1 MEEPEEETIDL
12 TGPEEVVEEAEYNQD
27 FSDEDSLLPQAV
39 VEGGEGHRR
48 KQRSSSGPF
57 VSWLSS
63 RSQSDP
69 SRPLRGTQRPL
80 RRKLWLLTPK
90 CSRDRC
96 CFLSAFGLTIFI
108 ILVTSAAYM
117 HSTFA
122 SSCPY
127 GFLLDTSER
136 VSVKKDP
143 VTASGEIFPWDDV
156 RLPSTLVPNS
166 YHIHLH
172 PNLTTFKFTGNV
184 SINVTVAKKTDMVVF
199 HVKELKVTQS
209 SVKTLNNTVPIVKE
223 LEYTENEQYCL
234 MLGQEL
240 EVGQNYIVEV
250 HFSGELKDG
259 LYGFY
264 RSTYTL
270 TNDDGVKE
278 KRVLATTQFE
288 AANARAAF
296 PCFDEP
302 ALKATFQLHM
312 VREGRHSTLF
322 NMPKDHT
329 DEYPGGLYM
338 DVFQESVP
346 MSTYLVCFIVSDFQ
360 SLQTSTDSD
369 IAVAVHA
376 PEDRIDQAHYA
387 LSVAKTVLQY
397 YETFFGVKYPLPKM
411 DLVAIPDFGAGAME
425 NWGLVTYRE
434 TAILYNA
441 DESSASDKQWVAI
454 VIAHEFAHQWF
465 GNLVTMKWWNDLWL
479 NEGFASF
486 VEFIGTD
493 KVSPEWKMLDQFV
506 VTDLQTALAADSL
519 SNSHPISVTVGRPE
533 EVEEIF
539 DSISYDKGASI
550 LRMLESFLGRET
562 FLQGLT
568 SYLQEHQFG
577 NAATDDLWKALDQ
590 AARTAGKADM
600 NIKRVMDTWTNQMGY
615 PVVKVTRQNS
625 KLVLEQE
632 RFLLM
637 PPSPACGGVVE
648 FTSPYRYEWIIPL
661 TYVTSAFPKGQQTL
675 FLDTRHTT
683 ISLDNN
689 SPEWVKFNTNQ
700 TGFYRV
706 NYDPDNWDALIGLL
720 QENHEALNSAD
731 RAGLL
736 DDAFFLVRA
745 GLLGLE
751 KSMELVKYVKKE
763 RDYVP
768 IATALGGLG
777 YIAKLLETEND
788 EDLYN
793 NMKLFILELLEET
806 IGEVGWE
813 DQGDQLT
820 KFLRST
826 VLGAACK
833 YGHQQSTQQAQALFN
848 SWMHSRKKVSP
859 NLKTVVYT
867 SGVQHGGK
875 AEWDFCWQQYTSATV
890 AAEKRKLLYALAN
903 SRDPD
908 LVKKLLRYTLDSTKI
923 RSQDTVRT
931 ITYVSQ
937 TAVGYKLAWEFVKS
951 NWQTFLDRYGSG
963 SFNMAELAK
972 IPSHR
977 FSTGRQLKEV
987 KAFFQSHDIS
997 AAARA
1002 ARQTM
1007 ETIQTNIFWLEKNKR
1022 KVKTW
1027 IKNHFMP
1034 PEGGK
1039 ARSSEI

>member
-1 MEEPEEETIDL
+1 MEEQEEETIDL
-12 TGPEEVVEEAEYNQD
+12 TGPEEVAED
-27 FSDEDSLLPQAV
+27 AEFASDEDSLLPQAV
-39 VEGGEGHRR
+39 VQDGEGRRR
-48 KQRSSSGPF
+48 KQRPSSRSGPL
-57 VSWLSS
+57 SWLSP
-63 RSQSDP
+63 RSKSAA
-69 SRPLRGTQRPL
+69 SRPLRGAQRPL
-80 RRKLWLLTPK
+80 RRKLWQYAPK

-96 CFLSAFGLTIFI
+96 CFLFAICLTIFI
-108 ILVTSAAYM
+108 VLVTSAIYM
-117 HSTFA
+117 NSKHK

-127 GFLLDTSER
+127 SFLLDTSEKK
-136 VSVKKDP
+136 SAKKDP
-143 VTASGEIFPWDDV
+143 IATNGERFPWDDV
-156 RLPSTLVPNS
+156 RLPSTIVPNS
-166 YHIHLH
+166 YLLHLH
-172 PNLTTFKFTGNV
+172 PNLTTFNFTGHV
-184 SINVTVAKKTDMVVF
+184 SINISVVKKTDLVVF
-199 HVKELKVTQS
+199 HVKELNITQS
-209 SVKTLNNTVPIVKE
+209 SVKTMNNVSVPIVKE
-223 LEYTENEQYCL
+223 LEYTGNEQYCL
-234 MLGQEL
+234 RLGQGL
-240 EVGQNYIVEV
+240 SAGQNYTIVV
-250 HFSGELKDG
+250 HFSGELNDG

-270 TNDDGVKE
+270 NKGKDGE
-278 KRVLATTQFE
+278 ESRVLATTQFE

-322 NMPKDHT
+322 NMPKDHIE
-329 DEYPGGLYM
+329 DLLGGLKM
-338 DVFQESVP
+338 DVFKKSVA
-346 MSTYLVCFIVSDFQ
+346 MSTYLVCFIVSDFRSMQ
-360 SLQTSTDSD
+360 LSTDTSD
-369 IAVAVHA
+369 ITVAVHA
-376 PEDRIDQAHYA
+376 PEDRISQASFA
-387 LSVAKTVLQY
+387 LDVAKTVLEY

-411 DLVAIPDFGAGAME
+411 DLVAIPDFSSGAME

-434 TAILYNA
+434 TAILYDA
-441 DESSASDKQWVAI
+441 DNSSAGDKQWVAV

-486 VEFIGTD
+486 VEFIGAD

-506 VTDLQTALAADSL
+506 VSDLQTALSADSL
-519 SNSHPISVTVGRPE
+519 SNSHPISVTVHRPE

-568 SYLQEHQFG
+568 SYLREHQFK

-590 AARTAGKADM
+590 AAHGAGKSNI
-600 NIKRVMDTWTNQMGY
+600 NIKQVMDRWTNQMGY
-615 PVVKVTRQNS
+615 PVVMVTRQNS
-625 KLVLEQE
+625 HLVLTQD
-632 RFLLM
+632 RFLQM

-661 TYVTSAFPKGQQTL
+661 TYITSTSPKEQQTV
-675 FLDTRHTT
+675 FMDTTQTT
-683 ISLDNN
+683 LSLDNN
-689 SPEWVKFNTNQ
+689 SPEWVKFNVNQ

-706 NYDPDNWDALIGLL
+706 NYDNQNWDAFIHQL
-720 QENHEALNSAD
+720 QNNHEALNSAD
-731 RAGLL
+731 RAGLI
-736 DDAFFLVRA
+736 DDAFHLNRA
-745 GLLGLE
+745 GLFGLE
-751 KSMELVKYVKKE
+751 KSLELVKYLKNE

-768 IATALGGLG
+768 MATALSGLG
-777 YIAKLLETEND
+777 YITKLLETED
-788 EDLYN
+788 QDLYN
-793 NMKLFILELLEET
+793 NMKLFVLELLEDT

-826 VLGAACK
+826 VLGAACD
-833 YGHQQSTQQAQALFN
+833 YGHEQSTQQAHTLFAN
-848 SWMHSRKKVSP
+848 WMKGTQNVAA

-867 SGVQHGGK
+867 SGVQHGGEE
-875 AEWDFCWQQYTSATV
+875 EWNFCWQQYTSATV

-903 SRDPD
+903 TRDNK
-908 LVKKLLRYTLDSTKI
+908 LVTKLLRYTLDSTKI

-931 ITYVSQ
+931 ITYVSR
-937 TAVGYKLAWEFVKS
+937 TAVGYQLAWNFVKS

-972 IPSHR
+972 IPAHR
-977 FSTGRQLKEV
+977 FSTRRQLEEV
-987 KAFFQSHDIS
+987 KSFFQSHDIS

-1002 ARQTM
+1002 ARQTI
-1007 ETIQTNIFWLEKNKR
+1007 ETIQSNIFWLEKNKD

-1027 IKNHFMP
+1027 IKNYFMP